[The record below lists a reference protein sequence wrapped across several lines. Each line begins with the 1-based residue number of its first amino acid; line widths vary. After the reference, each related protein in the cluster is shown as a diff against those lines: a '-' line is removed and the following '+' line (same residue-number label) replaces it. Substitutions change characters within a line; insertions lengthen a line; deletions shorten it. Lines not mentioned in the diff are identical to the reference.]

1 MPRASFNVGNLGS
14 WSVHART
21 VGFARRSTALPW
33 YPCDLR
39 RSISVAFYRQTGLA
53 ALQPRTTFLRKQLA
67 LFRSGPCKFLFDSA
81 GATKSLSC
89 SRPAFGGGTVSATR
103 PLGLCPETGRFA
115 YLDWMNSFV

>member
-1 MPRASFNVGNLGS
+1 MRAPLVLLAALQRCL
-14 WSVHART
+14 V
-21 VGFARRSTALPW
+21 TAAI
-33 YPCDLR
+33 CGC
-39 RSISVAFYRQTGLA
+39 SISVAFYRQTGLA

-89 SRPAFGGGTVSATR
+89 SRPAFGGGIVSATR
-103 PLGLCPETGRFA
+103 PLGLRPETGRFA